1 MSFSSNLF
9 DIIVLLGAVQ
19 GFISGFALLF
29 GKSKTHS
36 NNLLACLTLLIALA
50 CLNIFLLE
58 TGIQSSSTT
67 WMIVSAIVPLI
78 IIMPI
83 GPLVYYY
90 TLALTQPNFRITKN
104 QHKHFYPIIFDL
116 VPSLAAIIYLLGV
129 LFGFINA
136 SSQSRWGNFID
147 AYNMYV
153 DIPRW
158 ISVSLYIALAW
169 QNLRAGNFRNIS
181 SGTLIWIRQFIIV
194 FTLFQVIWL
203 LHLIPYLIPGV
214 SDHLLDSV
222 SWYPVYIPLAI
233 LVYWLGING
242 YLKRSGESKSPLKPI
257 EKETVLYVMN
267 ALTKAMEQDKLFLNP
282 VLSLKTLAEH
292 TVLTPKIIS
301 AVLNQYA
308 GKGFNEFVNE
318 YRIEEVKKLLLNP
331 SKLTITGIAFEC
343 GFNSQATFQRTFKQ
357 FTGLSPK
364 EFQQQGTANL
374 EKSNAQIRN

>member
-1 MSFSSNLF
+1 MSFSGNLF

-19 GFISGFALLF
+19 GLISSFALLF

-36 NNLLACLTLLIALA
+36 NNLLACITLLIALA

-67 WMIVSAIVPLI
+67 WIILSAIVPLI

-90 TLALTQPNFRITKN
+90 TVALTQSDFKITKN
-104 QHKHFYPIIFDL
+104 QYKHFYPVILDL

-136 SSQSRWGNFID
+136 SSQSTWGNFID
-147 AYNMYV
+147 TYNMYV

-169 QNLRAGNFRNIS
+169 QNLRADNHRNIS
-181 SGTLIWIRQFIIV
+181 SSTLVWIRQFIIV

-203 LHLIPYLIPGV
+203 LHLIPYLIPGI
-214 SDHLLDSV
+214 SDYLLDNV

-233 LVYWLGING
+233 MVYWLGING
-242 YLKRSGESKSPLKPI
+242 YLKRYEGGKSPLKSI
-257 EKETVLYVMN
+257 ERETVLQVMHT
-267 ALTKAMEQDKLFLNP
+267 LTKAMEQDQLFLNP
-282 VLSLKTLAEH
+282 ALSLNTLAEH
-292 TVLTPKIIS
+292 TLLAPKTIS

-318 YRIEEVKKLLLNP
+318 YRIEEVKKLLLSP
-331 SKLTITGIAFEC
+331 SKLTITGMAFEC

-364 EFQQQGTANL
+364 EFQQSITNL